1 MRFQPVKCNMIQITK
16 KRLKKTNASYT
27 VEGKVLDNVEK
38 IEYIGI
44 TITKDLKW
52 NTRQL
57 YLHKSQ

>member
-1 MRFQPVKCNMIQITK
+1 MRFQPVKCNMMQITK
-16 KRLKKTNASYT
+16 KRFKKTNASST

-44 TITKDLKW
+44 TITKDLRW
-52 NTRQL
+52 NTGQQ